1 MLESLKELKA
11 RACQNLEGD
20 IPNEIGGL
28 SFLRILDLRRSMI
41 RRLPMTMNQLSH
53 LQELYLDFCDEFE
66 QIPMLPMSLKVLR
79 FSSYLLWNAPDLS
92 YLTSLVN
99 LYIYNYASQ
108 LSEFR
113 HGAPKIK
120 WIEGLFNLESLTL
133 IARDVT
139 FPLINLATLSRLR
152 ILAITCV
159 DSRSLGGLPSSL
171 EELSLYDVKSP
182 MERSLFSNLTNLSQL
197 ALYKCWLR
205 EVDFDDVLGQQ
216 LVKLH
221 RLEVMDNEL
230 LERLSVS
237 RLTGLQE
244 LEVFN
249 CSSLMKI
256 QGVEKLGSLETL
268 NIQACSC
275 LERLPDL
282 SELKKLETVILVH
295 CPLQNLPDLR
305 FQDTCHLT
313 VLECR
318 GSPDFAGTYGSWKD
332 HSGDDVN
339 GQL

>member
-66 QIPMLPMSLKVLR
+66 LIPMLPMSLKVLRLELPMSLKVLR

-159 DSRSLGGLPSSL
+159 DSRSLGG
-171 EELSLYDVKSP
+171 
-182 MERSLFSNLTNLSQL
+182 
-197 ALYKCWLR
+197 A
-205 EVDFDDVLGQQ
+205 
-216 LVKLH
+216 
-221 RLEVMDNEL
+221 
-230 LERLSVS
+230 SVQS
-237 RLTGLQE
+237 
-244 LEVFN
+244 
-249 CSSLMKI
+249 
-256 QGVEKLGSLETL
+256 
-268 NIQACSC
+268 
-275 LERLPDL
+275 
-282 SELKKLETVILVH
+282 
-295 CPLQNLPDLR
+295 
-305 FQDTCHLT
+305 
-313 VLECR
+313 
-318 GSPDFAGTYGSWKD
+318 
-332 HSGDDVN
+332 
-339 GQL
+339 